1 MEPRSPA
8 LQVDSFPAEPQGNKK
23 EKLKCYILKHME
35 AGKAVIKGK
44 FKSLNASIK
53 RKKINIKIKQIY

>member
-1 MEPRSPA
+1 
-8 LQVDSFPAEPQGNKK
+8 
-23 EKLKCYILKHME
+23 ME